1 MKKRLI
7 CLLIMSS
14 VVLAGCAKTE
24 SGEATG
30 TPTGVATYEGVG
42 HGYGGE
48 VKVAVEMD
56 GQTITGIEV
65 VEHHETAP
73 VSNRALPIIVDRIVE
88 AKTPVV
94 DSVSGATFTS
104 FAVKSAVAD
113 ALTQAGVEVEKISMD
128 TKGPEVE
135 KKELE
140 EVKTQLVIVGSFA
153 VKSAVADAL
162 TQAGVEVEKI
172 SMDTKGPEVE
182 KKELE
187 EVKTQLVIVGG
198 GPAGLSAAIEA
209 KENGVEDVILVEKL
223 DILSGNG
230 KFDMNFFDI
239 INTEAQK
246 ANGVEDSVEKFIED
260 KKDSVVDSIERLT
273 AQANGAAEVF
283 FDIINT
289 EAQKANGVEDSVE
302 KFIEDKKD
310 SVVDSI
316 ERLTAQANGAAEV
329 DSWLRGMGINLNYNY
344 GGRNHMA
351 EADAYAGEHIQ
362 DNLEKKV
369 QELGVD
375 VRTGTKGLDLIMED
389 GKATGIKV
397 ECKEGTYDIKADAVI
412 VATGG
417 FSHNKELLAEYAPGA
432 ERLATSNQMGATGD
446 FVSVFQDHADAV
458 IVATGGFS
466 HNKELLAEYAPGA
479 ERLATSNQMGA
490 TGDFVSV
497 FQDHN
502 IKMDHMD
509 KLSVFKLI
517 ISGRRDLTGAGDG
530 FLLVNKAGE
539 RFVDESAA
547 SMEVGNAILDQ
558 EGGKAFYIYDQRL
571 YDSSYRLKKHNDLGY
586 HVKVKVLHLW
596 M

>member
-14 VVLAGCAKTE
+14 VVLAGCAKTDG
-24 SGEATG
+24 GEATD
-30 TPTGVATYEGVG
+30 TSTGVATYEGIG

-56 GQTITGIEV
+56 GKTIKGVEI

-88 AKTPVV
+88 AQTPVV
-94 DSVSGATFTS
+94 DSVSGASFTS

-113 ALTQAGVEVEKISMD
+113 ALGQAGVEVEKISMD

-140 EVKTQLVIVGSFA
+140 EA
-153 VKSAVADAL
+153 
-162 TQAGVEVEKI
+162 
-172 SMDTKGPEVE
+172 
-182 KKELE
+182 
-187 EVKTQLVIVGG
+187 KTQLVIVGG

-209 KENGVEDVILVEKL
+209 KENGVQDVILVEKL

-260 KKDSVVDSIERLT
+260 KKDSVWDSAERLQ
-273 AQANGAAEVF
+273 AQAEGA
-283 FDIINT
+283 
-289 EAQKANGVEDSVE
+289 S
-302 KFIEDKKD
+302 
-310 SVVDSI
+310 
-316 ERLTAQANGAAEV
+316 EV

-369 QELGVD
+369 KELGVD

-389 GKATGIKV
+389 GKAVGVKV

-446 FVSVFQDHADAV
+446 FVSVFQDHD
-458 IVATGGFS
+458 
-466 HNKELLAEYAPGA
+466 
-479 ERLATSNQMGA
+479 
-490 TGDFVSV
+490 
-497 FQDHN
+497 

-530 FLLVNKAGE
+530 FLLVNKNGE
-539 RFVDESAA
+539 RFVDESAD
-547 SMEVGNAILDQ
+547 SMKVGNAILDQ

-571 YDSSYRLKKHNDLGY
+571 YDTSYRLKKHNDLGY
-586 HVKVKVLHLW
+586 HVKADTLEELAEKLGVNAENLKASVEGYNKGVTGEAADSFREKPFTEKFGEQGPYYGVQVETAIHMTKGGVVADEKAQVINNEGNVVDGLYAAGEVVDTSGAYSASVIFGRISGEEAANYILNK
-596 M
+596 

>member
-1 MKKRLI
+1 MKKTLI

-14 VVLAGCAKTE
+14 VVLAGCAKTQGGE
-24 SGEATG
+24 SVNST
-30 TPTGVATYEGVG
+30 TGVATYEGIG

-48 VKVAVEMD
+48 VKVAVEVD
-56 GQTITGIEV
+56 GKDIKNVEV
-65 VEHHETAP
+65 VSHHETAP

-113 ALTQAGVEVEKISMD
+113 ALGQAGVEVEKISMD
-128 TKGPEVE
+128 TKGSEVE

-140 EVKTQLVIVGSFA
+140 EA
-153 VKSAVADAL
+153 
-162 TQAGVEVEKI
+162 
-172 SMDTKGPEVE
+172 
-182 KKELE
+182 
-187 EVKTQLVIVGG
+187 KTQLVIVGG

-209 KENGVEDVILVEKL
+209 KENGVQDVILVEKL

-246 ANGVEDSVEKFIED
+246 ANGVEDSVEKFVED
-260 KKDSVVDSIERLT
+260 KKDSVWDSAERLQ
-273 AQANGAAEVF
+273 AQAEGAS
-283 FDIINT
+283 
-289 EAQKANGVEDSVE
+289 K
-302 KFIEDKKD
+302 
-310 SVVDSI
+310 
-316 ERLTAQANGAAEV
+316 V

-369 QELGVD
+369 KELGVD
-375 VRTGTKGLDLIMED
+375 VRTGTKGLDLIIED
-389 GKATGIKV
+389 GKAVGVKV
-397 ECKEGTYDIKADAVI
+397 ESKEGTYDIKADAVI

-446 FVSVFQDHADAV
+446 FVSVFKDHD
-458 IVATGGFS
+458 
-466 HNKELLAEYAPGA
+466 
-479 ERLATSNQMGA
+479 
-490 TGDFVSV
+490 
-497 FQDHN
+497 

-530 FLLVNKAGE
+530 FLLVNKNGE
-539 RFVDESAA
+539 RFVDESAD
-547 SMEVGNAILDQ
+547 SMKVGNAILDQ

-571 YDSSYRLKKHNDLGY
+571 YDTSYRLKKHNDLGY
-586 HVKVKVLHLW
+586 HVKADTLEELAEKLGVNAENLKASVEGYNKGVAGEAADSFREKPFTEKFGEQGPYYGVQVETAIHMTKGGVVADEKAQVINNEGNVVDGLYAAGEVTDTSGAYSASVIFGRVSGEEAAKYILK
-596 M
+596 

>member
-140 EVKTQLVIVGSFA
+140 EVKTQLVIVG
-153 VKSAVADAL
+153 
-162 TQAGVEVEKI
+162 
-172 SMDTKGPEVE
+172 
-182 KKELE
+182 
-187 EVKTQLVIVGG
+187 G

-230 KFDMNFFDI
+230 KFDMN
-239 INTEAQK
+239 
-246 ANGVEDSVEKFIED
+246 
-260 KKDSVVDSIERLT
+260 
-273 AQANGAAEVF
+273 F

-446 FVSVFQDHADAV
+446 FVSVFQDHD
-458 IVATGGFS
+458 
-466 HNKELLAEYAPGA
+466 
-479 ERLATSNQMGA
+479 
-490 TGDFVSV
+490 
-497 FQDHN
+497 

-586 HVKVKVLHLW
+586 HVKADTLEELAEKLGINAENLVKTIETTNKAVDGKIADPFREKALGDKIDKGPYYGVKFEAGVHMTKGGVAANEKAEVLNNDDQVIEGLYAAGEVANSSAAYSASVVFGRISGEEAAKYILK
-596 M
+596 